1 MIKKKNVC
9 LVRVSTDMQETI
21 AQRTAIEDYIT
32 KNKIVIDEYVEE
44 DGVSGFKTKLENRKG
59 LMYIKKMAL
68 NGELDKLVVFNLDR
82 IGRRMELLGFIT
94 LLDECGVK
102 ILSVTE
108 GCLNEGNDTDSL
120 INSIKFWTA
129 EYESKKISERVKAGK
144 KATALR
150 GDFMG
155 GVPNFGYDLKDKK
168 LVINPIEAEIVRFL
182 FNSYIEL
189 GTGAT
194 LDLCSE
200 KGITKKGENWTR
212 TKLLKTLKNS
222 IYRGQKELKNGDI
235 PHDESLRIVSD
246 EVFFKA
252 QKLISSRTSKKKGN
266 TTKFVNKSNAL
277 FEGLLYHECGDGQIR
292 KLHVD
297 YTSSNTSK
305 DPDYRKL
312 AYRCSH
318 CKNHSKN
325 DTKVQ
330 KSYGG
335 IRLHRDLE
343 NLILDQMSNITY
355 DDIQE
360 HYNKGRNED
369 LKDLESNLNMSKE
382 TLKKKNL
389 ALSNAQK
396 EIEKIFMNESSMDLE
411 TINTIVLNLKEEIKA
426 LEMKIK
432 GLKEEIDDVKSQQ
445 INLDLLFDKFKN
457 FGTLYRNASNEKKKV
472 ILQQVIDKIVFYEDR
487 VDIILSM

>member
-32 KNKIVIDEYVEE
+32 KNKIVIDEYIEE

-155 GVPNFGYDLKDKK
+155 GVPNYGYDLKDKK
-168 LVINPIEAEIVRFL
+168 LVINPIEADIVRFL

-194 LDLCSE
+194 LDLCSQ
-200 KGITKKGENWTR
+200 KGITKKGEKWTR

-246 EVFFKA
+246 EVFFKT

-312 AYRCSH
+312 TYRCSH
-318 CKNHSKN
+318 CKSYSKN

-335 IRLHRDLE
+335 IRLHSDLE
-343 NLILDQMSNITY
+343 NFILEQMSNITY

-369 LKDLESNLNMSKE
+369 LKDLESSLNMSKE

-411 TINTIVLNLKEEIKA
+411 TINTIVLNLKDEIKA

-432 GLKEEIDDVKSQQ
+432 GLKEKIDDVKSQQ

-472 ILQQVIDKIVFYEDR
+472 ILQQVIEKIIFYEDR

>member
-1 MIKKKNVC
+1 MTKKKNVC

-21 AQRTAIEDYIT
+21 AQKTAIDDYIA
-32 KNKIVIDEYVEE
+32 KNKIIIDEYVEE

-59 LMYIKKMAL
+59 LMYIKQMAL
-68 NGELDKLVVFNLDR
+68 NGELDKLIVFNLDR

-120 INSIKFWTA
+120 INVIKLWTA

-144 KATALR
+144 KATAIR

-155 GVPNFGYDLKDKK
+155 GVPNFGYDLINKK
-168 LVINPIEAEIVRFL
+168 LIPNAEEAEIIKFL
-182 FNSYIEL
+182 FNSYIKL

-194 LDLCSE
+194 IDLCSE
-200 KGITKKGENWTR
+200 KGISKRGEPWTR

-222 IYRGQKELKNGDI
+222 IYRGKKELKNGDI

-252 QKLISSRTSKKKGN
+252 QRLMNSRTSKKKGN
-266 TTKFVNKSNAL
+266 STKFVNKSDAL
-277 FEGLLYHECGDGQIR
+277 FEGLLYHECGDGKIR

-312 AYRCSH
+312 SYRCSY
-318 CKNHSKN
+318 CKSHSKK
-325 DTKVQ
+325 DMKVQ

-335 IRLHRDLE
+335 IRLHKDLQ
-343 NLILDQMSNITY
+343 NLILEQMSSITY

-369 LKDLESNLNMSKE
+369 LKDLESNLDISKE
-382 TLKKKNL
+382 TLKKKNV

-411 TINTIVLNLKEEIKA
+411 TINTIVLNIKEEIKL
-426 LEMKIK
+426 LEVKIK
-432 GLKEEIDDVKSQQ
+432 ALKEEIDDVKSQQ

-457 FGTLYRNASNEKKKV
+457 FGTLYRNASNEKKKI
-472 ILQQVIDKIVFYEDR
+472 ILQQVIDKIIFYEDR

>member
-1 MIKKKNVC
+1 MVKKKNVC

-21 AQRTAIEDYIT
+21 AQKTAIDGYIT
-32 KNKIVIDEYVEE
+32 KNKIVIDEYIEE

-168 LVINPIEAEIVRFL
+168 LVINPIEADIVRFL

-200 KGITKKGENWTR
+200 KGITKKGEKWTR

-246 EVFFKA
+246 EIFFKA

-312 AYRCSH
+312 AYRCSY

-343 NLILDQMSNITY
+343 NLILEQMSNITY

-360 HYNKGRNED
+360 HYNKGRNGD

-411 TINTIVLNLKEEIKA
+411 TINTIVLNLKEEIKS

-432 GLKEEIDDVKSQQ
+432 SLKEEIDDIKSQQ

-457 FGTLYRNASNEKKKV
+457 FDTLYRNASNEKKKV
-472 ILQQVIDKIVFYEDR
+472 ILQQVIDKIVFYEDT

>member
-1 MIKKKNVC
+1 MTKKKNVC

-21 AQRTAIEDYIT
+21 AQKTAIDDYIT
-32 KNKIVIDEYVEE
+32 QNKIVIDEFVEE
-44 DGVSGFKTKLENRKG
+44 DGVSGFKTKLEDRTG

-68 NGELDKLVVFNLDR
+68 NGELDKLIVFNLDR
-82 IGRRMELLGFIT
+82 IGRRIELLGFIT

-120 INSIKFWTA
+120 INVIKLWTA

-144 KATALR
+144 KATAIR

-155 GVPNFGYDLKDKK
+155 GVPNFGYDL
-168 LVINPIEAEIVRFL
+168 INKRLIPNEEEAEIIKFL
-182 FNSYIEL
+182 FNSYIKL

-194 LDLCSE
+194 IDLCSE
-200 KGITKKGENWTR
+200 KGISKRGEPWTR

-246 EVFFKA
+246 EVFFKV
-252 QKLISSRTSKKKGN
+252 QRLMSSRTSKKKGN
-266 TTKFVNKSNAL
+266 STKFVNKSDAL
-277 FEGLLYHECGDGQIR
+277 FEGLLYHECGDGEIR

-305 DPDYRKL
+305 DSDYRKL
-312 AYRCSH
+312 SYRCSY
-318 CKNHSKN
+318 CKSHSKR

-343 NLILDQMSNITY
+343 NLILEQMSNITY

-360 HYNKGRNED
+360 HYNLGRNKD
-369 LKDLESNLNMSKE
+369 LKDLESNLNISKE
-382 TLKKKNL
+382 ILKKKNS
-389 ALSNAQK
+389 ALLNAQK
-396 EIEKIFMNESSMDLE
+396 VIEKIFMNESSMDLE
-411 TINTIVLNLKEEIKA
+411 TINTIVLNLKEEMKA

-472 ILQQVIDKIVFYEDR
+472 ILQQVIDKIIFYEDR

>member
-44 DGVSGFKTKLENRKG
+44 EGVSGFKTKLENRKG

-168 LVINPIEAEIVRFL
+168 LVINPIEADIVRFL

-200 KGITKKGENWTR
+200 KGITKKGEKWTR

-246 EVFFKA
+246 EIFFKA

-312 AYRCSH
+312 TYRCSH

-343 NLILDQMSNITY
+343 NLILEQMSNITY

-360 HYNKGRNED
+360 HYNKGRNKD

-411 TINTIVLNLKEEIKA
+411 TINTIVLNLKDEIKS

-432 GLKEEIDDVKSQQ
+432 GLKEEIDNVKSQQ

>member
-168 LVINPIEAEIVRFL
+168 LVINPIEADIVRFL

-343 NLILDQMSNITY
+343 NLILEQMSNITY

-396 EIEKIFMNESSMDLE
+396 EIEKIFMNESSIDLE
-411 TINTIVLNLKEEIKA
+411 TINTIVLNLKEEIKS

-432 GLKEEIDDVKSQQ
+432 SLKEEIDDVKSQQ

>member
-21 AQRTAIEDYIT
+21 AQITAIEDYIT
-32 KNKIVIDEYVEE
+32 KNKIVIDEYIEE

-155 GVPNFGYDLKDKK
+155 GVPNYGYDLKDKK
-168 LVINPIEAEIVRFL
+168 LVINPIEADIVRFL

-194 LDLCSE
+194 LDLCSQ
-200 KGITKKGENWTR
+200 KGITKKGEKWTR

-246 EVFFKA
+246 EVFFKT

-312 AYRCSH
+312 TYRCSH
-318 CKNHSKN
+318 CKSYSKN

-335 IRLHRDLE
+335 IRLHSDLE
-343 NLILDQMSNITY
+343 NLILEQMSNITY

-369 LKDLESNLNMSKE
+369 LKDLESSLNMSKE

-411 TINTIVLNLKEEIKA
+411 TINTIVLNLKDEIKA

-432 GLKEEIDDVKSQQ
+432 GLKEKIDDVKSQQ

-472 ILQQVIDKIVFYEDR
+472 ILQQVIEKIIFYEDR

>member
-1 MIKKKNVC
+1 MTKKKNVC

-21 AQRTAIEDYIT
+21 AQKTAIDDYIT
-32 KNKIVIDEYVEE
+32 QNKIVIDEFVEE
-44 DGVSGFKTKLENRKG
+44 DGVSGFKTKLEDRKG

-68 NGELDKLVVFNLDR
+68 NGELDKLIVFNLDR
-82 IGRRMELLGFIT
+82 IGRRIELLGFIT

-120 INSIKFWTA
+120 INVIKLWTA

-144 KATALR
+144 KATAIR

-155 GVPNFGYDLKDKK
+155 GVPNFGYDL
-168 LVINPIEAEIVRFL
+168 INKRLIPNEEEAEIIKFL
-182 FNSYIEL
+182 FNSYIKL

-194 LDLCSE
+194 IDLCSE
-200 KGITKKGENWTR
+200 KGISKRGEPWTR

-246 EVFFKA
+246 EVFFKV
-252 QKLISSRTSKKKGN
+252 QRLMSSRTSKKKGN
-266 TTKFVNKSNAL
+266 TTKFVNKSDAL
-277 FEGLLYHECGDGQIR
+277 FEGLLYHECGDGEIR

-305 DPDYRKL
+305 DSDYRKL
-312 AYRCSH
+312 SYRCSY
-318 CKNHSKN
+318 CKSHSKR

-343 NLILDQMSNITY
+343 NLILEQMSNITY

-369 LKDLESNLNMSKE
+369 LKDLESNLNISKE
-382 TLKKKNL
+382 ILKKKNS
-389 ALSNAQK
+389 ALLNAQK
-396 EIEKIFMNESSMDLE
+396 VIEKIFMNESSIDLE
-411 TINTIVLNLKEEIKA
+411 TINTIVLNLKEEMKA

-472 ILQQVIDKIVFYEDR
+472 ILQQVIDKIIFYEDR

>member
-1 MIKKKNVC
+1 MTKKKNVC
-9 LVRVSTDMQETI
+9 LVRVSSDMQETI
-21 AQRTAIEDYIT
+21 AQKTAIDDYIA

-44 DGVSGFKTKLENRKG
+44 DGVSGFKTKLEDRTG
-59 LMYIKKMAL
+59 LMYIKNMAL
-68 NGELDKLVVFNLDR
+68 NGELDKLIVFNLDR
-82 IGRRMELLGFIT
+82 IGRRMELIGLLT
-94 LLDECGVK
+94 LLNECGVS

-108 GCLNEGNDTDSL
+108 GCLNEGNDTDDL
-120 INSIKFWTA
+120 INVIKLWMAQNESIK
-129 EYESKKISERVKAGK
+129 ISNRVKAGK

-155 GVPNFGYDLKDKK
+155 GVPNFGYNLKDKK
-168 LVINPIEAEIVRFL
+168 LVPNPEEAEIVKFL
-182 FNSYIEL
+182 FDSYIKL

-194 LDLCSE
+194 IDLCSE
-200 KGITKKGENWTR
+200 RGIDKRGKKWTR

-252 QKLISSRTSKKKGN
+252 QRLMNSRTSKKKGN
-266 TTKFVNKSNAL
+266 TTKFVNKSDAL
-277 FEGLLYHECGDGQIR
+277 FEGLLYHQCSDGKIR

-305 DPDYRKL
+305 DSNYRKL
-312 AYRCSH
+312 AYRCSY

-325 DTKVQ
+325 DIKVQ

-343 NLILDQMSNITY
+343 TLILEQMSSITY

-360 HYNKGRNED
+360 YYNQGRNKD
-369 LKDLESNLNMSKE
+369 LKDLELNININGE
-382 TLKKKNL
+382 ALKKKNL

-411 TINTIVLNLKEEIKA
+411 TINTIVLNLKEEIKS

-432 GLKEEIDDVKSQQ
+432 SLKEEIDDIKSQQ

-457 FGTLYRNASNEKKKV
+457 FDTLYRNASNEKKKV
-472 ILQQVIDKIVFYEDR
+472 ILQQVIDKIVFYEDT

>member
-44 DGVSGFKTKLENRKG
+44 EGVSGFKTKLENRKG

-155 GVPNFGYDLKDKK
+155 GVPNFGYDLKDKR
-168 LVINPIEAEIVRFL
+168 LVINPIEADIVRFL
-182 FNSYIEL
+182 FNSYIEF

-194 LDLCSE
+194 LDLCSK
-200 KGITKKGENWTR
+200 KGITKKGKKWTR

-252 QKLISSRTSKKKGN
+252 QRLISSRTSKKKGN

-305 DPDYRKL
+305 DQDYRKL
-312 AYRCSH
+312 TYRCSH
-318 CKNHSKN
+318 CKNYSKN
-325 DTKVQ
+325 DIKVQ

-343 NLILDQMSNITY
+343 NLILEQMSNITY

-360 HYNKGRNED
+360 HYNKGKNED
-369 LKDLESNLNMSKE
+369 LKDLESSLKMSKK
-382 TLKKKNL
+382 TLKKKNV

-396 EIEKIFMNESSMDLE
+396 EIEKIFMNESSIDLE
-411 TINTIVLNLKEEIKA
+411 TINTIVLNLKDEIKV

-432 GLKEEIDDVKSQQ
+432 GLKEKIDDVKSQQ
-445 INLDLLFDKFKN
+445 INLDLLFDRFKN
-457 FGTLYRNASNEKKKV
+457 FGTLYGNASNEKKKV

-487 VDIILSM
+487 VDIILSV

>member
-44 DGVSGFKTKLENRKG
+44 EGVSGFKTKLENRKG

-168 LVINPIEAEIVRFL
+168 LVINPIEADIVRFL

-200 KGITKKGENWTR
+200 KGITKKGEKWTR

-222 IYRGQKELKNGDI
+222 IYRGQKELKNGNI

-246 EVFFKA
+246 EIFFKA

-312 AYRCSH
+312 TYRCSH

-343 NLILDQMSNITY
+343 NLILEQMSNITY

-369 LKDLESNLNMSKE
+369 LKDLKSNLDMSKE

-396 EIEKIFMNESSMDLE
+396 EIERIFMNESSMDLE

-432 GLKEEIDDVKSQQ
+432 GLKEEIDDAKSQQ

>member
-343 NLILDQMSNITY
+343 NLILEQMSNITY

>member
-200 KGITKKGENWTR
+200 KGITKKGEKWTR

>member
-1 MIKKKNVC
+1 M
-9 LVRVSTDMQETI
+9 LF
-21 AQRTAIEDYIT
+21 
-32 KNKIVIDEYVEE
+32 DEYVEE
-44 DGVSGFKTKLENRKG
+44 EGVSGFKTKLENRKG

-68 NGELDKLVVFNLDR
+68 NGELDKLVVFDLDR

-168 LVINPIEAEIVRFL
+168 LVINPIEADIVRFL

-200 KGITKKGENWTR
+200 KGITKKGEKWTR

-222 IYRGQKELKNGDI
+222 IYRGQKELKNGNI

-246 EVFFKA
+246 EIFFKA

-277 FEGLLYHECGDGQIR
+277 FEGLLYHECGDGKIR

-312 AYRCSH
+312 TYRCSH

-343 NLILDQMSNITY
+343 NLILEQMSNITY

-369 LKDLESNLNMSKE
+369 LKDLKSNLDMSKE

-432 GLKEEIDDVKSQQ
+432 GLKEEIDDAKSQQ

>member
-1 MIKKKNVC
+1 VIKKKNVC

-44 DGVSGFKTKLENRKG
+44 EGVSGFKTKLENRKG

-168 LVINPIEAEIVRFL
+168 LVINPIEADIVRFL

-200 KGITKKGENWTR
+200 KGITKKGEKWTR

-222 IYRGQKELKNGDI
+222 IYRGQKELKNGNI

-246 EVFFKA
+246 EIFFKA

-312 AYRCSH
+312 TYRCSH

-343 NLILDQMSNITY
+343 NLILEQMSNITY

-369 LKDLESNLNMSKE
+369 LKDLKSNLDMSKE

-396 EIEKIFMNESSMDLE
+396 EIERIFMNESSMDLE

-432 GLKEEIDDVKSQQ
+432 GLKEEIDDAKSQQ

>member
-44 DGVSGFKTKLENRKG
+44 EGVSGFKTKLENRKG

-168 LVINPIEAEIVRFL
+168 LVINPIEADIVRFL

-343 NLILDQMSNITY
+343 NLILEQMSNITY

-411 TINTIVLNLKEEIKA
+411 TINTIVLNLKEEIKS

-432 GLKEEIDDVKSQQ
+432 SLKEEIDDVKSQQ